1 MKVAIWKVQF
11 FGPLDLLKRD
21 WIDFPDDLGDQGIKK
36 GRGHISVS
44 ISKVRDDEREGDVWF
59 FVALLTGAPPR
70 PYNREP
76 GDDARG
82 HQMAERQ
89 RCGGP
94 RGKQERLVAPS
105 KVKIRH

>member
-21 WIDFPDDLGDQGIKK
+21 WIDFPDDLGHQGIKR

-44 ISKVRDDEREGDVWF
+44 ISKVRDDEREGEVWF
-59 FVALLTGAPPR
+59 FVALLTGTSPR

-89 RCGGP
+89 RSGGP

>member
-1 MKVAIWKVQF
+1 MDRI
-11 FGPLDLLKRD
+11 
-21 WIDFPDDLGDQGIKK
+21 IDCKKKSHNPDSAVLYIFLAYDPY
-36 GRGHISVS
+36 
-44 ISKVRDDEREGDVWF
+44 GDVWF
-59 FVALLTGAPPR
+59 LKGTPP
-70 PYNREP
+70 NSRESR
-76 GDDARG
+76 DDARG